1 VVQLITDVPQLPP
14 RPAGRFLMPHER
26 VVTAVRMHPAAIIRS
41 MLWILGGA
49 ILAGVATGVAHGNG
63 GLVLAIWL
71 LWGGLFAWHGWKVA
85 IWWPRYF
92 VVTENRLMLVTS
104 LLFTNVEMM
113 PLAKVTDLRLRESI
127 FGRMLGYGEFIVESA
142 GPEQALRHI
151 RFVPHPA
158 RIYQDIFS
166 LTFQAKPAP
175 AGPRRPLESPGP
187 EELPGR
193 AQRPTGP
200 GGLAAHRGGPPGI
213 PRSARGTTLGSEQ
226 WRLPGAAATRRT
238 SAPRA
243 ASGAGGSGGCGRQ
256 AAVPHCPAQC
266 RRPLPCRPEAWAVA

>member
-1 VVQLITDVPQLPP
+1 VVQLITDVPRLPP
-14 RPAGRFLMPHER
+14 RPVGRYLMPHER
-26 VVTAVRMHPAAIIRS
+26 VVTTVRMHPAAIIRS
-41 MLWILGGA
+41 ILWNLGGA
-49 ILAGVATGVAHGNG
+49 ILAGVATGAAHGHS

-71 LWGGLFAWHGWKVA
+71 LWGGLFVWQGWKVA
-85 IWWPRYF
+85 IWWRRYF

-158 RIYQDIFS
+158 RIYQDILS
-166 LTFQAKPAP
+166 LTFPVKPAP
-175 AGPRRPLESPGP
+175 AGPRRPSESPGP

-200 GGLAAHRGGPPGI
+200 WWPGSPSRGP
-213 PRSARGTTLGSEQ
+213 
-226 WRLPGAAATRRT
+226 
-238 SAPRA
+238 
-243 ASGAGGSGGCGRQ
+243 AGGSSE
-256 AAVPHCPAQC
+256 
-266 RRPLPCRPEAWAVA
+266 RPGDDPGF